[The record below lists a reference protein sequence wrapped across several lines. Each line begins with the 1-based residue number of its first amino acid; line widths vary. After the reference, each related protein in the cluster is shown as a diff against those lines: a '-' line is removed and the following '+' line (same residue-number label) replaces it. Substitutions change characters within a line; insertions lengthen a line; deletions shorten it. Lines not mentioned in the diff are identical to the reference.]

1 MSLSLSAAFCQGRFP
16 LCRFLHQ
23 LMLVLLLTN
32 VNPISTSS
40 DGAVGAGADGA
51 GADGAK
57 VNAYPV
63 DPGGIGG
70 SSELVIQRR
79 QQCFGED
86 RSPPI
91 PSCTAMVMMVVVA
104 MVMAMMVMMVMAVL
118 LMMVMVVMMEL
129 MIMMMLLMVTVVV
142 MVLMMMAIM
151 VMLVM
156 VLIYPVA
163 CGGRQCIAAHSWSR
177 RCLIWMDM

>member
-1 MSLSLSAAFCQGRFP
+1 MWGLLAEF
-16 LCRFLHQ
+16 LDTCRRDLHLAGLGSQ
-23 LMLVLLLTN
+23 EYPCKVL
-32 VNPISTSS
+32 
-40 DGAVGAGADGA
+40 
-51 GADGAK
+51 
-57 VNAYPV
+57 
-63 DPGGIGG
+63 
-70 SSELVIQRR
+70 
-79 QQCFGED
+79 
-86 RSPPI
+86 
-91 PSCTAMVMMVVVA
+91 VVV
-104 MVMAMMVMMVMAVL
+104 M